1 MFSFY
6 TPRNFLSRGKNLDI
20 ISENQM
26 SKKWSY
32 QKNFAWQ
39 LLKTL
44 VEICTYLYLNIE
56 INRRYVITAAH
67 CHDKKLRRFQIKEVV
82 LGEWDLEKDPDCEGS
97 CKKVQ
102 RFNIRPRDVT
112 MYEDWDINKVTTN
125 GNDIALIRLL
135 EISGYYVQQQ

>member
-1 MFSFY
+1 ME
-6 TPRNFLSRGKNLDI
+6 L
-20 ISENQM
+20 
-26 SKKWSY
+26 SKKFCMAIDE
-32 QKNFAWQ
+32 NFSWN
-39 LLKTL
+39 
-44 VEICTYLYLNIE
+44 TYLYLNIE

-135 EISGYYVQQQ
+135 EISGY

>member
-1 MFSFY
+1 MFCFDILILIYFFEYKTISTF
-6 TPRNFLSRGKNLDI
+6 TPTFWTHI
-20 ISENQM
+20 ISE
-26 SKKWSY
+26 
-32 QKNFAWQ
+32 
-39 LLKTL
+39 LGG
-44 VEICTYLYLNIE
+44 VLYLNIE

-135 EISGYYVQQQ
+135 EISGY

>member
-1 MFSFY
+1 M
-6 TPRNFLSRGKNLDI
+6 PNLSRLKH
-20 ISENQM
+20 SV
-26 SKKWSY
+26 SAKKLT
-32 QKNFAWQ
+32 NFAWHFM
-39 LLKTL
+39 KTL
-44 VEICTYLYLNIE
+44 AETLTYINIE

-67 CHDKKLRRFQIKEVV
+67 CHDKKLKRFQIKEVV

-102 RFNIRPRDVT
+102 RFNIRPSDVT

-135 EISGYYVQQQ
+135 EISGY